1 MAFPSYV
8 VVTTTV
14 ADRETAERIAGVLV
28 NERLAGC
35 VQVSGPVFSHY
46 RWKGASERTEEWRLD
61 CKTTAARLS
70 ALERRLL
77 ELHPYDL
84 PEILALPVVQ
94 GSDAYLRWLD
104 ESTQGEGS

>member
-8 VVTTTV
+8 VVTTAV

-28 NERLAGC
+28 DERLAAC
-35 VQVSGPVFSHY
+35 VQVAGPIVSHY
-46 RWKGASERTEEWRLD
+46 RWKRKTERSEEWRLE
-61 CKTTAARLS
+61 CKTTTARLS
-70 ALERRLL
+70 ALERRLV

-104 ESTQGEGS
+104 ESTQGESS